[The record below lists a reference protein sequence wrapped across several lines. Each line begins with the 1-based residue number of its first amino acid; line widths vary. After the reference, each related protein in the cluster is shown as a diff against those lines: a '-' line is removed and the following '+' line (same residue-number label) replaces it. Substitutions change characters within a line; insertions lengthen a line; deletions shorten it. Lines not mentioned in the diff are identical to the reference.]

1 MSSNPVNPYAAPQST
16 VQDVPTAARSLAL
29 ASRGRRLGATLLDGF
44 FFLLIVG
51 CLGVG
56 AEMNSSARRGDLSSV
71 VLIIGLLALG
81 GLVLTNAV
89 LLAIR
94 GQTLG
99 KRALKIQ
106 VVRPDGSHVAALRIL
121 GLRWFV
127 PSLIGAIPLVGPV
140 FQLADA
146 LVIFRDSRRCLH
158 DEIADTI
165 VIDASNPAA

>member
-1 MSSNPVNPYAAPQST
+1 MSSNPVNPYAAPQSA

-29 ASRGRRLGATLLDGF
+29 ASRGRRLGATLLDGL

-56 AEMNSSARRGDLSSV
+56 AEMNSSRRGDLSSV
-71 VLIIGLLALG
+71 VLISGLLALG

-89 LLAIR
+89 LLATR

-165 VIDASNPAA
+165 VIDVSNPA